1 VSLKSDSKSFLRS
14 RGIALF
20 CDSEMVYDLEKK
32 LGRTRKDIFKSEG
45 ERRIA
50 YFLDNYGIRY
60 VYEQGLLVK
69 DRDKPKIWH
78 PDFFLPEFALYIEYY
93 GMAGNQDY
101 DRGIEH
107 KKSVYDEMGLDVLS
121 VYPWTFC
128 DDWQG
133 YLMDNLYQVSNRR
146 LGDLDRKGYRRG
158 GPKISYGR
166 RYS

>member
-1 VSLKSDSKSFLRS
+1 M
-14 RGIALF
+14 AH
-20 CDSEMVYDLEKK
+20 DLEGR
-32 LGRTRKDIFKSEG
+32 LGRDKNDPFKSEG

-50 YFLDNYGIRY
+50 RFLDSYGIRY
-60 VYEQGLLVK
+60 AYEQGVFIK
-69 DRDKPKIWH
+69 DGEKSRIYY
-78 PDFFLPEFALYIEYY
+78 PDFYLPEFALYIEYY
-93 GMAGNQDY
+93 GMAGNQSY
-101 DRGIEH
+101 DRCVEH
-107 KKSVYDEMGLDVLS
+107 KKSIYDEMGLDVIS

-133 YLMDNLYQVSNRR
+133 YLMDSMYQVSNRR